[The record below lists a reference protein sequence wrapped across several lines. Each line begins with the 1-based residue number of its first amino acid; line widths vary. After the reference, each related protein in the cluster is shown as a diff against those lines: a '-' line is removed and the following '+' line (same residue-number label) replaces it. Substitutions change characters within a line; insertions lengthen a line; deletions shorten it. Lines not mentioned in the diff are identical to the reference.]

1 MILLFRMERTQA
13 KLLPMFT
20 CIYIQNILKT
30 LFRGL
35 LIVLDHRRIWG
46 DSAKS
51 IKDCFSKE
59 LNEMF
64 RVIFQ
69 INQNLEM
76 FLIIWFEYIENII
89 FN

>member
-1 MILLFRMERTQA
+1 M
-13 KLLPMFT
+13 
-20 CIYIQNILKT
+20 
-30 LFRGL
+30 
-35 LIVLDHRRIWG
+35 LDHRRIWG